1 MADSNSI
8 LSSERKEKEEVID
21 KALRPTRL
29 KDYAGQDGI
38 REQLDLFITAARNRG
53 EALDHVLLFGP
64 PGLGKTTLANIIA
77 NELGV
82 KLRQTSGPVLEKAG
96 DLAAMLT
103 SLEPH
108 DVLFIDEIHRLSPVV
123 EEILYPALEDFKLD
137 IMIGEGP
144 AARSIKI
151 DLPHFTLVGAT
162 TRAGS
167 LTKPLQDRFGIRAQL
182 QYYSPEDL
190 TTIVL
195 RSMHLLNMPA
205 DKSAAGEIA
214 RRSRGTPRIANRL
227 LRRIRDFSE
236 VRHQGQLSEQIAK
249 DALNMLEVDPIGLD
263 SLDCQFLLAII
274 EKFQGG
280 PVGIENLASA
290 VGEESDTLQD
300 MVEPYLIKEG
310 FVQRT
315 PRGRVATPRAY
326 SHFGLDRKH
335 KDLGFLF
342 DDDQY

>member
-205 DKSAAGEIA
+205 
-214 RRSRGTPRIANRL
+214 
-227 LRRIRDFSE
+227 
-236 VRHQGQLSEQIAK
+236 
-249 DALNMLEVDPIGLD
+249 IGLD